1 MKTLFR
7 KISAIILA
15 AIMVLTMC
23 ATVFADGD
31 TTGTGGNEAIIKGV
45 EVETGIQVSLY
56 KIIEYDASG
65 SYKAVLTD
73 SIKNVQSPTAEEVYN
88 LSQKTD
94 ALKARN
100 AVIKLEDADKN
111 GNDYVITN
119 TKISE
124 PGTWMVIVS
133 GSAKFLYNPAI
144 LSVSQTD
151 KGLKYGTLDYDKM
164 TWNNTVV
171 VKKAEPKITKTAE
184 NVGASEENKDKTQG
198 VQYGDILKFTVTSDV
213 PGYADSKT
221 SITYKISDQLNG
233 LTIVKDAGH
242 PVDVKIK
249 QGETTVDVNSDI
261 QTAVNTAIN
270 TAIKS
275 GETQFVVDLS
285 NNDDVIR
292 AIRGYKIVITYYAQ
306 VTSTKKINVDKTT
319 NNASLEYSTN
329 DGTQTKEM
337 TTKHYTFGI
346 DTGFNGELTDTHTK
360 KTGEFIKIDNDGTVT
375 YEKKEE
381 NPVSVTSTKPLA
393 GAQFQLHIGT
403 KDGALFTQGA
413 DPTGHYYE
421 TDSDGRLQINGLDS
435 DVTYYLIETKA
446 PQGYSLVNTPIAIQ
460 ITAQYDNDGNLKSY
474 SVTFNDGTNTATT
487 SYGYTESTS
496 TTVLGSSDTPSN
508 PFGFK
513 NTKLSELPST
523 GGMGTYL
530 FTIVGVVIMAAVV
543 GMFFASRRKEH
554 DNQ

>member
-45 EVETGIQVSLY
+45 EAETGIQVSLY

-88 LSQKTD
+88 LSLRTGE
-94 ALKARN
+94 LEARKITLDN
-100 AVIKLEDADKN
+100 TINKV

-151 KGLKYGTLDYDKM
+151 EGLKYGKLDYDNM
-164 TWNNTVV
+164 TWDNTVV

-184 NVGASEENKDKTQG
+184 NAGPSEKNKDKTKG

-213 PGYADSKT
+213 PGYADSKK

-233 LTIVKDAGH
+233 LTIVRDANH
-242 PVDVKIK
+242 PVHVKIK
-249 QGETTVDVNSDI
+249 QGETTVDANSDI
-261 QTAVNTAIN
+261 QTAVNA
-270 TAIKS
+270 AIKN
-275 GETQFVVDLS
+275 GTTQFVVDLS
-285 NNDDVIR
+285 NKDD
-292 AIRGYKIVITYYAQ
+292 AIREIRGHKIVITYYAQ

-319 NNASLEYSTN
+319 NKASLEYSTN
-329 DGTQTKEM
+329 DKTQTKEM

-375 YEKKEE
+375 YEEKEE

-403 KDGALFTQGA
+403 RDGALFTQGA

-460 ITAQYDNDGNLKSY
+460 ITAQYDNDGNLTNY

-487 SYGYTESTS
+487 SYRYTESTS
-496 TTVLGSSDTPSN
+496 TTVLGSSDIPSN

>member
-45 EVETGIQVSLY
+45 EAETGIQVSLY

-65 SYKAVLTD
+65 SYKAVLKG
-73 SIKNVQSPTAEEVYN
+73 SIGNVQNPTAEEVYN
-88 LSQKTD
+88 LSLRTGE
-94 ALKARN
+94 LEARN
-100 AVIKLEDADKN
+100 TVIKLDNTTDKV

-119 TKISE
+119 TKISK

-151 KGLKYGTLDYDKM
+151 EGLKYGKLDYDNM
-164 TWNNTVV
+164 RWDNTVV
-171 VKKAEPKITKTAE
+171 VKKAEPKITKTAK
-184 NVGASEENKDKTQG
+184 NAGASEENEDKTQG

-233 LTIVKDAGH
+233 LTIVRDANH
-242 PVDVKIK
+242 LVDVKIK
-249 QGETTVDVNSDI
+249 QGETTVDANSDI
-261 QTAVNTAIN
+261 QTAVNA
-270 TAIKS
+270 AIKN
-275 GETQFVVDLS
+275 GTTQFVVDLS
-285 NNDDVIR
+285 NKDD
-292 AIRGYKIVITYYAQ
+292 AIREIRGHKIVITYYAQ

-319 NNASLEYSTN
+319 NKASLEYSTN
-329 DGTQTKEM
+329 DRTQTKEM

-360 KTGEFIKIDNDGTVT
+360 KTGEFIKIDNDGNAR
-375 YEKKEE
+375 YEEKEE
-381 NPVSVTSTKPLA
+381 NPVSVTSTSPLA

-403 KDGALFTQGA
+403 RDGVLFTQGA
-413 DPTGHYYE
+413 NPNGSYYE

-446 PQGYSLVNTPIAIQ
+446 PQGYSLVNTPITIN
-460 ITAQYDNDGNLKSY
+460 ITAQYDNDGNLTGY

-496 TTVLGSSDTPSN
+496 TTVLGSSDTPNN

-543 GMFFASRRKEH
+543 GMFFVSRRKEH

>member
-45 EVETGIQVSLY
+45 EAETGIQVSLY

-88 LSQKTD
+88 LSLRTGE
-94 ALKARN
+94 LEARKITLDN
-100 AVIKLEDADKN
+100 TINKV

-151 KGLKYGTLDYDKM
+151 EGLKYGKLDYDNM
-164 TWNNTVV
+164 TWDNTVV

-184 NVGASEENKDKTQG
+184 NAGPSEENKDKTKG

-213 PGYADSKT
+213 PGYADSKK

-233 LTIVKDAGH
+233 LTIVRDANH
-242 PVDVKIK
+242 PVHVKIK
-249 QGETTVDVNSDI
+249 QGETTVDANSDI
-261 QTAVNTAIN
+261 QTAVNA
-270 TAIKS
+270 AIKN
-275 GETQFVVDLS
+275 GTTQFVVDLS
-285 NNDDVIR
+285 NKDD
-292 AIRGYKIVITYYAQ
+292 AIREIRGHKIVITYYAQ

-319 NNASLEYSTN
+319 NKASLEYSTN
-329 DGTQTKEM
+329 DKTQTKEM

-375 YEKKEE
+375 YEEKEE

-403 KDGALFTQGA
+403 RDGALFTQGA

-460 ITAQYDNDGNLKSY
+460 ITAQYDNDGNLTNY

-487 SYGYTESTS
+487 SYRYTESTS

>member
-45 EVETGIQVSLY
+45 EAETGIQVSLY

-88 LSQKTD
+88 LSLRTD
-94 ALKARN
+94 ELRAHNNVITLK
-100 AVIKLEDADKN
+100 DTDKV
-111 GNDYVITN
+111 GNNYVITN
-119 TKISE
+119 AKISE
-124 PGTWMVIVS
+124 AGTWMVIVN

-151 KGLKYGTLDYDKM
+151 EGLKYGKLDYDNM
-164 TWNNTVV
+164 TWDNTVV

-184 NVGASEENKDKTQG
+184 NADASKENKDKTKG

-233 LTIVKDAGH
+233 LTIVRDAKH

-249 QGETTVDVNSDI
+249 QGETTVTVNSDI
-261 QTAVNTAIN
+261 ETAVDD
-270 TAIKS
+270 AIKN
-275 GETQFVVDLS
+275 GATQFVVDLS
-285 NNDDVIR
+285 KKDAAIR
-292 AIRGYKIVITYYAQ
+292 AIRGHKIVITYYAQ

-329 DGTQTKEM
+329 DGTQTKEI

-375 YEKKEE
+375 YEEKEE
-381 NPVSVTSTKPLA
+381 NPVSVTSTSPLA
-393 GAQFQLHIGT
+393 GAQFQLHIGARG
-403 KDGALFTQGA
+403 GALFTQGA

-446 PQGYSLVNTPIAIQ
+446 PQGYSLVNTPIAID
-460 ITAQYDNDGNLKSY
+460 ITAQYDNDGNLTGY

-496 TTVLGSSDTPSN
+496 TTVLGSSDTPNN

-543 GMFFASRRKEH
+543 GMFFVSRRKEH

>member
-45 EVETGIQVSLY
+45 EAETGIQVSLY

-65 SYKAVLTD
+65 SYKAVLRG
-73 SIKNVQSPTAEEVYN
+73 SIKNVQNPTAEEVYN
-88 LSQKTD
+88 LSKQTGELNKHNTAITLDNTTD
-94 ALKARN
+94 K
-100 AVIKLEDADKN
+100 VGD
-111 GNDYVITN
+111 DYVITN

-124 PGTWMVIVS
+124 PGTWMVIVN

-151 KGLKYGTLDYDKM
+151 KGLKYGKLDYDNM
-164 TWNNTVV
+164 TWDNTVV

-184 NVGASEENKDKTQG
+184 NVDASKETKG

-233 LTIVKDAGH
+233 LTIVRDAKH

-261 QTAVNTAIN
+261 QTAVNTAVN

-275 GETQFVVDLS
+275 GKTQFVVDLS
-285 NNDDVIR
+285 NKDDVIR

-319 NNASLEYSTN
+319 NKASLEYSTN
-329 DGTQTKEM
+329 DGTQKKEM

-360 KTGEFIKIDNDGTVT
+360 KTGEFIKIDNDGNAR
-375 YEKKEE
+375 YEEKEE
-381 NPVSVTSTKPLA
+381 NPVSVTSTSPLA

-403 KDGALFTQGA
+403 RNGTLFTQGA
-413 DPTGHYYE
+413 DPAGHYYE

-446 PQGYSLVNTPIAIQ
+446 PQGYSLVNTPITIN
-460 ITAQYDNDGNLKSY
+460 ITAQYDNDGNLTGY
-474 SVTFNDGTNTATT
+474 SVTFDDGTNTATT

-496 TTVLGSSDTPSN
+496 TTVLVGSSNN

-543 GMFFASRRKEH
+543 GMFFVSRRKEH